1 VRHAFVLELGEA
13 IVIDTVPPADGPA
26 TVGLLPSSS
35 QLIEA
40 FRGEYSAP
48 SPCKLA
54 TSAAELAA
62 HHLRQWAAED
72 ESRNGDGPEAVAR
85 SKRRIDQLNA
95 RRVEMVAVVDE
106 CVGQQV
112 PAVADVPLHTETLGS
127 VVDRLAIAWVRSCRL
142 RDSSAAGGVELA
154 RMAVHQ
160 LGELACAYD
169 DLVRDVLAGRRR
181 LPVWRPLKQYGAG
194 R

>member
-1 VRHAFVLELGEA
+1 ML
-13 IVIDTVPPADGPA
+13 DTDASPEGSPAA
-26 TVGLLPSSS
+26 VGLLPPSS

-40 FRGEYSAP
+40 FRGEPSAP
-48 SPCKLA
+48 SSCQLVLRA
-54 TSAAELAA
+54 TELAA

-72 ESRNGDGPEAVAR
+72 DCRNGSGPEAVA
-85 SKRRIDQLNA
+85 SAKQRIDQLNA
-95 RRVEMVAVVDE
+95 RRVELVAAVDE
-106 CVGQQV
+106 WVSQRV

-142 RDSSAAGGVELA
+142 RDGIGPARVELA

-169 DLVRDVLAGRRR
+169 DLVREVVTGKRR
-181 LPVWRPLKQYGAG
+181 LLVWRPLKQYGTS